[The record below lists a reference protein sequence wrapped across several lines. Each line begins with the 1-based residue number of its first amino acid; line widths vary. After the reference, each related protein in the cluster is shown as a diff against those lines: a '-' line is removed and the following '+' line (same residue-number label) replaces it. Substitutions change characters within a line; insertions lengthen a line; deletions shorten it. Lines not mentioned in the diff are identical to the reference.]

1 MNAVVQGF
9 LPSTSAFHF
18 PNSWPHVPAFTVDL
32 AGVQVPVGDASKG
45 LCGGMVFA
53 ARDFFEAHQPIPV
66 DAFTPSDGPLY
77 EFIGRRLKDS
87 FDLPLGPTKY
97 LDLMATPDGDVGI
110 PGLSWLIKKWRRGIA
125 WRTITNE
132 VPRILSDLDAGRLSC
147 LGLVCARGVN
157 PMELG
162 VNHQVLAY
170 RYERTGDLL
179 RIGVYDPNR
188 PNRDDVT
195 LDLSLIHP
203 THPTQIMFVNGSK
216 DVRGFFEV
224 EYSPVV
230 PPEP

>member
-18 PNSWPHVPAFTVDL
+18 ANSWPHVPAFTV
-32 AGVQVPVGDASKG
+32 AVGGVQVPLGDAAHG

-53 ARDFFEAHQPIPV
+53 ARDYFEAQRPV
-66 DAFTPSDGPLY
+66 PADLYPPADGPLCEY
-77 EFIGRRLKDS
+77 IGRRLKES
-87 FDLPLGPTKY
+87 FDLPLGPAKY
-97 LDLMATPDGDVGI
+97 LDLMAAPDGDVGL
-110 PGLSWLIKKWRRGIA
+110 PALSWLIRTWRRGIA
-125 WRTITNE
+125 WRTIHDE
-132 VPRILSDLDAGRLSC
+132 VPKIVADLDAGRLSC

-157 PMELG
+157 PMDLG

-170 RYERTGDLL
+170 RYVHNGDLL
-179 RIGVYDPNR
+179 RIFVYDPNR
-188 PNRDDVT
+188 PNRDDVS

-216 DVRGFFEV
+216 DVRGFFRV
-224 EYSPVV
+224 KYSPEA